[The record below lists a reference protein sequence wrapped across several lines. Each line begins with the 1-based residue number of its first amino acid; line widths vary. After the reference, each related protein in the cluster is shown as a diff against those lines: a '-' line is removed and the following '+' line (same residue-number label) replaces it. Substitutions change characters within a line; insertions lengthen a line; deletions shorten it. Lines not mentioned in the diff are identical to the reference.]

1 MLLIVF
7 KTSDFQ
13 GATIKLIVPTRN
25 TNNAVSLLL
34 TTKFSSAC
42 QFKNHND
49 VFQVLRGKAR
59 NRSQITKN
67 VKKKTGKNPLNA
79 DQSILFFFPIR
90 PLVYMYSKNLHR

>member
-42 QFKNHND
+42 QFKNHD

-59 NRSQITKN
+59 KPNYEICEKENRQKPTKCRPI
-67 VKKKTGKNPLNA
+67 NP
-79 DQSILFFFPIR
+79 FFFPIR
-90 PLVYMYSKNLHR
+90 PLVYSKNLHR